1 MCTVSMV
8 SDHYKDNFIQRWSQP
23 DPFHPLN
30 TATFTIP
37 MVSREEFDALK
48 REVEDMKKLLLRA
61 KDYDERNNE
70 PNCEMDEK
78 VALLK
83 RVAELVGVN
92 LDEVFA
98 ATPAS
103 HLAGGNPR

>member
-1 MCTVSMV
+1 MCSVSMV
-8 SDHYKDNFIQRWSQP
+8 SDHYKDNFIQRWPQP
-23 DPFHPLN
+23 QPFQPMSPM
-30 TATFTIP
+30 ATFTIP
-37 MVSREEFDALK
+37 PVSREEFDALK

-61 KDYDERNNE
+61 KEYDERNNE
-70 PNCEMDEK
+70 PHCEMDEK

-98 ATPAS
+98 VKAP
-103 HLAGGNPR
+103 HLADGSIP